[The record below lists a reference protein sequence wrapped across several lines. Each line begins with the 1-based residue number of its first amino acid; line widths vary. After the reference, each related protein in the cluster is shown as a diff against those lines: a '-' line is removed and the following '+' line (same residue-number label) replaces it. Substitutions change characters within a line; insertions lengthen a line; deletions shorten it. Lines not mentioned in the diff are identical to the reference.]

1 MISYITG
8 IVESINEDNL
18 VVDHDGIGYRIF
30 MSGPDLQ
37 IVSQGDE
44 VKIHTYLNVKE
55 DSMTLFGFLE
65 KDSLDMFKLLIN
77 VNGVG
82 PRNAVSIIA
91 ACPGDM
97 LQMAVATGDDKVI
110 AQATG
115 VGAKTAQ
122 KVIIELKD
130 KIDIEEVI
138 TSSSGDVMSQASGI
152 THDAV
157 EALVSLGYPQTQA
170 SKAVKAIAI
179 DEEMDVED
187 VLKIALTNL

>member
-30 MSGPDLQ
+30 MSGPELQ

-110 AQATG
+110 AQAPG

-138 TSSSGDVMSQASGI
+138 TSSSGDVMPQASGI

>member
-37 IVSQGDE
+37 ILSQGDE

-55 DSMTLFGFLE
+55 DSMSLFGFLE

-110 AQATG
+110 AQAPG
-115 VGAKTAQ
+115 VGAKKAQ

-138 TSSSGDVMSQASGI
+138 TSSSGDVMPQASGI